1 MRHINKLLILIIFL
15 TSLGCKENK
24 QEFIYG
30 KWQSLNDAKKV
41 IEFTRDGK
49 YNLFEK
55 RQPVF
60 DASNESEM
68 ITYKYR
74 PFKKSYNL
82 RFYGNDKSR
91 ALSIAHI
98 EVIDQN
104 RIRVYYYK
112 HLRILQS
119 ADEFYRTDNLTD
131 GDKIINKLYK
141 ESYNKLKSN

>member
-1 MRHINKLLILIIFL
+1 MIFL
-15 TSLGCKENK
+15 ASIGCKENK

-30 KWQSLNDAKKV
+30 KWQSLNDAKKI
-41 IEFTRDGK
+41 IEFTNDGN

-55 RQPVF
+55 RRPVY
-60 DASNESEM
+60 DPNDESKK
-68 ITYKYR
+68 ITYRYK
-74 PFKKSYNL
+74 PLKKSYNL
-82 RFYGNDKSR
+82 RFYGKDKSK

-98 EVIDQN
+98 EVVDQN

-131 GDKIINKLYK
+131 GDKIINKLLK
-141 ESYNKLKSN
+141 ESYKKLKSN